1 MKYCPPTR
9 RFTNNGRVFVSI
21 VKRLFFS
28 NWNERTVVLGN
39 LKSLKSLIFVQS
51 GNSLQGVVSENFFS
65 AFLKFCRGIWLRA
78 CAKIYHR

>member
-39 LKSLKSLIFVQS
+39 LKSLRSLIS
-51 GNSLQGVVSENFFS
+51 SSLERMRGVSESFFS